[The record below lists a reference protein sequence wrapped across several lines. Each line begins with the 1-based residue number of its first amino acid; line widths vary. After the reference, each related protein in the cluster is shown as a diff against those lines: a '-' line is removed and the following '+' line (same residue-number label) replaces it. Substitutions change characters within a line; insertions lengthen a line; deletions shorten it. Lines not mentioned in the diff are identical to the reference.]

1 MTVGPTSHT
10 SHTGPTGPT
19 GSASAAEPVGELCG
33 RVDALCRA
41 AVPHLPPD
49 GPVAAALAAVRQR
62 LAEPGLRIAVGG
74 RMNAGK
80 STLVNALL
88 GRRLAATGATECTT
102 LVAWFRGGVQN
113 RLEVRR
119 TDGRRYHVPG
129 RPGGGIPRDPALLGS
144 TREEIEEIVVETA
157 GGQDPRRPWTLVDTP
172 GMDTLSGL
180 DGVALRALGAADALL
195 YVMPHPGAGDAE
207 ALESLRRQAPDRMTA
222 LNVVGVL
229 SRIDE
234 LGDGTGDPWPRARR
248 VAATY
253 TTRLTGLLSAVV
265 PVAGLLAQTALG
277 EEFTEAD
284 AALLRRL
291 ATAPRDDLGR
301 ALYSPQEF
309 LDWPD
314 SPLDATGRA
323 RVLDLLGCYG
333 TGAAVDA
340 VRTLSDPGARALLT
354 ALRAASGVDA
364 LLDEIRQRFV
374 AATDRLRAAAALALI
389 DEAART
395 ALADDA
401 LAPAARRALDGL
413 RAGAAAL
420 RRHPLLRQTEL
431 APALADFAAGRLR
444 LSEPDTESLLRLATG
459 ATTSACLGL
468 PEPSAGTTA
477 SDATRAARTAAE
489 AAARW
494 RQLESGPSRV
504 LRRHARTARELCEEL
519 YFRAAAP

>member
-1 MTVGPTSHT
+1 MTAPAGV
-10 SHTGPTGPT
+10 
-19 GSASAAEPVGELCG
+19 SAGELCG
-33 RVDALCRA
+33 RVDALCGA
-41 AVPHLPPD
+41 AAPYLPPD
-49 GPVAAALAAVRQR
+49 APVASVLAAVRLR

-129 RPGGGIPRDPALLGS
+129 RPGGGVPRDLTLLGS

-157 GGQDPRRPWTLVDTP
+157 GGQDPHRPWTLVDTP

-180 DGVALRALGAADALL
+180 DGIALRALGAADALL

-207 ALESLRRQAPDRMTA
+207 ALEALRRQAHDRMTA

-253 TTRLTGLLSAVV
+253 TARLTGLLSGVV

-291 ATAPRDDLGR
+291 VTAPREDLDK

-309 LDWPD
+309 LHWPD
-314 SPLDATGRA
+314 GPLDMPGRA

-333 TGAAVDA
+333 ISAAVDA
-340 VRTLSDPGARALLT
+340 VPTLAGPGARPLLA
-354 ALRAASGVDA
+354 ALREASGIDA
-364 LLDEIRQRFV
+364 LVDEIRQRFV
-374 AATDRLRAAAALALI
+374 AAADRLRAAAALGLL

-395 ALADDA
+395 ALGDVA
-401 LAPAARRALDGL
+401 LAPAARRALDAL
-413 RAGAAAL
+413 RAGVAAL

-444 LSEPDTESLLRLATG
+444 LSGPDTEALLRLATG
-459 ATTSACLGL
+459 TTTAACLGL
-468 PEPSAGTTA
+468 PEPAPGTTMSGSA
-477 SDATRAARTAAE
+477 SASASAHAARTAAE

-504 LRRHARTARELCEEL
+504 LQRHARTARELCEEL
-519 YFRAAAP
+519 YFRAAST

>member
-1 MTVGPTSHT
+1 MTFGPTD
-10 SHTGPTGPT
+10 PTGPAGPT
-19 GSASAAEPVGELCG
+19 APAAAGPAGELCG

-41 AVPHLPPD
+41 AAPHLPPG
-49 GPVAAALAAVRQR
+49 GPVAAALAAVRLR

-102 LVAWFRGGVQN
+102 LVAWFRDGVQN

-129 RPGGGIPRDPALLGS
+129 RPGGGIPRDVTLLGS
-144 TREEIEEIVVETA
+144 PREEIEEIVVETT
-157 GGQDPRRPWTLVDTP
+157 GGRDPHRPWTLVDTP

-180 DGVALRALGAADALL
+180 DAVALRALGAADALL

-207 ALESLRRQAPDRMTA
+207 ALEALRRQAHDRMTA

-229 SRIDE
+229 SRVDE

-253 TTRLTGLLSAVV
+253 TARLTGLLSGVV

-277 EEFTEAD
+277 EDFTETD
-284 AALLRRL
+284 AALLGRL
-291 ATAPRDDLGR
+291 ATAPREDLGR
-301 ALYSPQEF
+301 ALYSPHEF
-309 LDWPD
+309 LHWPD
-314 SPLDATGRA
+314 GPLDESGRA
-323 RVLDLLGCYG
+323 RVMDLLGCYG
-333 TGAAVDA
+333 IGAAVHA
-340 VRTLSDPGARALLT
+340 VHTLGDPGARALLA
-354 ALRAASGVDA
+354 ALREASGVDA
-364 LLDEIRQRFV
+364 LVDEIRRRFV
-374 AATDRLRAAAALALI
+374 AAADRLRAAAALGLL

-395 ALADDA
+395 ALGEGAP
-401 LAPAARRALDGL
+401 APAARALDDL
-413 RAGAAAL
+413 RAGVAAL

-444 LSEPDTESLLRLATG
+444 LSEADTRSLLSLATG
-459 ATTSACLGL
+459 TTTAACLGL
-468 PEPSAGTTA
+468 PEAAPGTTA
-477 SDATRAARTAAE
+477 SARAHAARTAAE
-489 AAARW
+489 AATRW
-494 RQLESGPSRV
+494 RRLEAGPSPV

-519 YFRAAAP
+519 YFRAAPP

>member
-1 MTVGPTSHT
+1 MT
-10 SHTGPTGPT
+10 TGPTGFTSPTEAGPT
-19 GSASAAEPVGELCG
+19 GGLCG
-33 RVDALCRA
+33 RVDALCRVA
-41 AVPHLPPD
+41 APHLPPG
-49 GPVAAALAAVRQR
+49 GPVAAALAAVRLR

-129 RPGGGIPRDPALLGS
+129 RPGGGIPRDVTLLGS
-144 TREEIEEIVVETA
+144 AREEIEEIVVETA
-157 GGQDPRRPWTLVDTP
+157 GGHGPGRPWTLVDTP

-207 ALESLRRQAPDRMTA
+207 ALESLRRQAHDRMTA

-253 TTRLTGLLSAVV
+253 TTRLTGLLSGVV

-284 AALLRRL
+284 AVLLRRL
-291 ATAPRDDLGR
+291 AAAPRDDLDR
-301 ALYSPQEF
+301 ALYCPHEF
-309 LDWPD
+309 LHWPD
-314 SPLDATGRA
+314 GPLDAPGRA

-333 TGAAVDA
+333 IGAAVDA
-340 VRTLSDPGARALLT
+340 VPALAGGPGPGARALLA
-354 ALRAASGVDA
+354 ALREASGIDV
-364 LLDEIRQRFV
+364 LLDEIGRRFD
-374 AATDRLRAAAALALI
+374 AAADRLRAAAALGLL

-395 ALADDA
+395 ALGGEGPD
-401 LAPAARRALDGL
+401 PAARRALDDL
-413 RAGAAAL
+413 RAGVAAL

-444 LSEPDTESLLRLATG
+444 LSEPDAESLLRLATG
-459 ATTSACLGL
+459 TTTAACLGL
-468 PEPSAGTTA
+468 PEPAPGTTA
-477 SDATRAARTAAE
+477 SQAAHAARTAAD

-494 RQLESGPSRV
+494 RQLESGPSRI
-504 LRRHARTARELCEEL
+504 LQRHARTARELCEEL

>member
-10 SHTGPTGPT
+10 SPTGPT

-207 ALESLRRQAPDRMTA
+207 ALESLRRQAHDRMTA

-284 AALLRRL
+284 ATLLRRL

-314 SPLDATGRA
+314 GPLDATGRA

-354 ALRAASGVDA
+354 ALRTASGVDA

-374 AATDRLRAAAALALI
+374 AAADRLRAAAALALI

-444 LSEPDTESLLRLATG
+444 LSEPDTASLLRLATG

-468 PEPSAGTTA
+468 PEPSVGTTA

>member
-1 MTVGPTSHT
+1 MTAHLTDPTDSVGPAAV
-10 SHTGPTGPT
+10 
-19 GSASAAEPVGELCG
+19 GSAGELCG
-33 RVDALCRA
+33 RADALCRA
-41 AVPHLPPD
+41 AAPHLPP
-49 GPVAAALAAVRQR
+49 GAPVAAVLAAVRLR

-129 RPGGGIPRDPALLGS
+129 RPGGGIPRDVTLLGS

-157 GGQDPRRPWTLVDTP
+157 GGQDPHRPWTLVDTP

-180 DGVALRALGAADALL
+180 DGIALRALGAADALL

-207 ALESLRRQAPDRMTA
+207 ALEALRRQADDRMTA

-253 TTRLTGLLSAVV
+253 TARLTGLLSGVV

-284 AALLRRL
+284 AALLGRL
-291 ATAPRDDLGR
+291 ATAPRADLDQ

-309 LDWPD
+309 LRWPD
-314 SPLDATGRA
+314 GPLDAPGRA
-323 RVLDLLGCYG
+323 RVLDLLGCHG
-333 TGAAVDA
+333 ISAAVDA
-340 VRTLSDPGARALLT
+340 VPTLAAPGARPLLA

-364 LLDEIRQRFV
+364 LLDEIRERFV
-374 AATDRLRAAAALALI
+374 AAADRLRAAAALGLV

-395 ALADDA
+395 ALGDEA
-401 LAPAARRALDGL
+401 LAPAARRALDDL
-413 RAGAAAL
+413 RAGVAAL

-431 APALADFAAGRLR
+431 APALADLAAGRLR
-444 LSEPDTESLLRLATG
+444 LSAPDTEALLRLATG
-459 ATTSACLGL
+459 TTTAACLGL
-468 PEPSAGTTA
+468 PEPAPGTTA
-477 SDATRAARTAAE
+477 APSAHAARTAAE

-494 RQLESGPSRV
+494 RQLEPGPSRV
-504 LRRHARTARELCEEL
+504 LQRHARTARELCEEL
-519 YFRAAAP
+519 YFRAAAAP

>member
-1 MTVGPTSHT
+1 MTVGPTDPAGS
-10 SHTGPTGPT
+10 TGPTGP
-19 GSASAAEPVGELCG
+19 AAAAGPTGELCG

-41 AVPHLPPD
+41 AAPHLPPD
-49 GPVAAALAAVRQR
+49 GPLAAVLAAVRLR

-129 RPGGGIPRDPALLGS
+129 RPGGGIPRDVTLLGS

-157 GGQDPRRPWTLVDTP
+157 GGHHPDRPWTLVDTP

-207 ALESLRRQAPDRMTA
+207 ALESLRRQAHDRMTA

-253 TTRLTGLLSAVV
+253 ATRLTGLLSGVV

-284 AALLRRL
+284 AVLVRRL
-291 ATAPRDDLGR
+291 ATAPRADLDR
-301 ALYSPQEF
+301 ALYSPHEF
-309 LDWPD
+309 LHWPD
-314 SPLDATGRA
+314 GPLDGPGRA

-333 TGAAVDA
+333 IGAAVDA
-340 VRTLSDPGARALLT
+340 VPAPADLGARALL
-354 ALRAASGVDA
+354 AELRAASGIDA
-364 LLDEIRQRFV
+364 LLDEIARRFDT
-374 AATDRLRAAAALALI
+374 AADRLRAAAALGLL
-389 DEAART
+389 DDAART
-395 ALADDA
+395 ALGGGDA
-401 LAPAARRALDGL
+401 PAPAARRALDDL
-413 RAGAAAL
+413 RAGVAAL
-420 RRHPLLRQTEL
+420 RRHPLLRQSEL

-444 LSEPDTESLLRLATG
+444 LSEPDSVALLRLATG
-459 ATTSACLGL
+459 TTTAACLGL
-468 PEPSAGTTA
+468 PEPAPGTTA
-477 SDATRAARTAAE
+477 SQSAHAARTAAE
-489 AAARW
+489 SAARW
-494 RQLESGPSRV
+494 RRLESGPSRV
-504 LRRHARTARELCEEL
+504 LQRHARTARELCEEL
-519 YFRAAAP
+519 YFRAAASA

>member
-1 MTVGPTSHT
+1 MTSV
-10 SHTGPTGPT
+10 PTGPA
-19 GSASAAEPVGELCG
+19 GPAAPAAAGPAGELCG

-41 AVPHLPPD
+41 AAPHLPPG
-49 GPVAAALAAVRQR
+49 GPVATALTAVRLR

-102 LVAWFRGGVQN
+102 LVAWFRAGVQN

-129 RPGGGIPRDPALLGS
+129 RPGGGIPRDVTLLGS

-157 GGQDPRRPWTLVDTP
+157 GGRDPHRPWTLVDTP

-180 DGVALRALGAADALL
+180 DTVALRALGAADALL

-207 ALESLRRQAPDRMTA
+207 ALEALRRQAHDRMTA

-229 SRIDE
+229 SRVDE
-234 LGDGTGDPWPRARR
+234 LGDGTGDPWPRAHR

-253 TTRLTGLLSAVV
+253 TARLTGLLSRVV

-284 AALLRRL
+284 AALLGRL
-291 ATAPRDDLGR
+291 ATAPREDLGR
-301 ALYSPQEF
+301 ALYSPHEF
-309 LDWPD
+309 LRWPD
-314 SPLDATGRA
+314 GPLDETGRA
-323 RVLDLLGCYG
+323 RVMDLLGCYG
-333 TGAAVDA
+333 IGAAVQA
-340 VRTLSDPGARALLT
+340 VHTLGDPGARALLA
-354 ALRAASGVDA
+354 ALREASGVDA
-364 LLDEIRQRFV
+364 LVDEIRRRFV
-374 AATDRLRAAAALALI
+374 AAADRLRSAAALGLL

-395 ALADDA
+395 ELGGGAP
-401 LAPAARRALDGL
+401 APAARRALDDL
-413 RAGAAAL
+413 RAGVAAL

-444 LSEPDTESLLRLATG
+444 LSEADSRSLLRLATG
-459 ATTSACLGL
+459 TTAAACLGL
-468 PEPSAGTTA
+468 PEPAPGATA
-477 SDATRAARTAAE
+477 SARAHAARTAAE

-494 RQLESGPSRV
+494 RRLEAGPSRV

-519 YFRAAAP
+519 YFRAAPP